1 MIAGANGRYLV
12 ACSVAG
18 DASKVHK
25 LAAAEANSAIH
36 LLPRT
41 TDIAQP
47 RLSGAGRYRS
57 QLCAVSADS
66 GCRSCGWK
74 CTQLACR
81 IGASHGLQ
89 IPLYYRK
96 LRAAKDLSW
105 ETGED
110 ANWGMTMQTLQS
122 TRTQAQVARTREAGM
137 VVIIRGVPADWAVP
151 IGEALLAADV
161 DVMEITLNTPQAL
174 EMIAALRAALG
185 EQMVIGAGTVLSVE
199 DAEHALAAGAEFFVS
214 PHLDTDIVAFAN
226 EHDCMVVPGAFTPT
240 EVFTALRAGASIV
253 KVFPANIVGPQFF
266 KDLQGPFGRI
276 PLLPTGGIT
285 VENAATYIHHGAL
298 ALGVGAGLLDWQS
311 LDAQFDRVTAS
322 VRAMREAVMQARRED
337 GTG

>member
-1 MIAGANGRYLV
+1 MRRARRLRLPQLRME
-12 ACSVAG
+12 
-18 DASKVHK
+18 VHT
-25 LAAAEANSAIH
+25 A
-36 LLPRT
+36 R
-41 TDIAQP
+41 
-47 RLSGAGRYRS
+47 
-57 QLCAVSADS
+57 V
-66 GCRSCGWK
+66 W
-74 CTQLACR
+74 

-96 LRAAKDLSW
+96 LRAAKDQTW

-122 TRTQAQVARTREAGM
+122 TRTQAQVARTKEAGM

-185 EQMVIGAGTVLSVE
+185 ERMVIGAGTVLSVE
-199 DAEHALAAGAEFFVS
+199 DAEHAFAAGAEFFVS
-214 PHLDTDIVAFAN
+214 PHLDTEIVAFAN

-298 ALGVGAGLLDWQS
+298 ALGVGAGLLDWQR

-322 VRAMREAVMQARRED
+322 VREMREAVMQARRED

>member
-1 MIAGANGRYLV
+1 
-12 ACSVAG
+12 
-18 DASKVHK
+18 
-25 LAAAEANSAIH
+25 
-36 LLPRT
+36 
-41 TDIAQP
+41 
-47 RLSGAGRYRS
+47 
-57 QLCAVSADS
+57 
-66 GCRSCGWK
+66 
-74 CTQLACR
+74 
-81 IGASHGLQ
+81 
-89 IPLYYRK
+89 
-96 LRAAKDLSW
+96 
-105 ETGED
+105 
-110 ANWGMTMQTLQS
+110 MTMQTLQS

-137 VVIIRGVPADWAVP
+137 VVIIRGVPPDWAVP

-199 DAEHALAAGAEFFVS
+199 DAEHAFAAGAEFFVS
-214 PHLDTDIVAFAN
+214 PHLDTEIVAFAN
-226 EHDCMVVPGAFTPT
+226 DRDCMVVPGAFTPT

-322 VRAMREAVMQARRED
+322 VRAMREAVMQARREMEPGSAFATCGFSGGALSLPKRSRRD
-337 GTG
+337 PPRGRGHQCGKQPSKRIKVAQVCNLRLFMMRHCA